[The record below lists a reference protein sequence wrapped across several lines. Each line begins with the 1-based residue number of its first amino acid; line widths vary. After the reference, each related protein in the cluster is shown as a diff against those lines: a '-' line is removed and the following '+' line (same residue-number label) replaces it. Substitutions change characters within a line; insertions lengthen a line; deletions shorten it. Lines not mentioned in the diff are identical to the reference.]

1 MPKGSAKCCHFGV
14 GLIASNSR
22 ASIRAALLITGLAIA
37 RMLLGFDCPKS
48 IVQPKFA
55 RSYFTK
61 TTKLWVDR
69 LIGTA
74 DPIAGGGMSAR
85 LKMSSVS

>member
-1 MPKGSAKCCHFGV
+1 MKCCHFV
-14 GLIASNSR
+14 AGLIAADRR
-22 ASIRAALLITGLAIA
+22 ANTWTALLVTGLVKA
-37 RMLLGFDCPKS
+37 RLFLRFGCS
-48 IVQPKFA
+48 NRVIQPKFA

>member
-1 MPKGSAKCCHFGV
+1 MLYRGMTCHGPF
-14 GLIASNSR
+14 LRFPQIEPT
-22 ASIRAALLITGLAIA
+22 LL
-37 RMLLGFDCPKS
+37 KS
-48 IVQPKFA
+48 I
-55 RSYFTK
+55 RSYFFK

-85 LKMSSVS
+85 LKISSVRRCCPMSA